1 MFTASLNLEA
11 FQKSTKDGRN
21 CAAEG
26 CNEPVSKG
34 TEYCST
40 HSKQRAKKP
49 RGQAKKSRS

>member
-26 CNEPVSKG
+26 CNEPVSQG

-49 RGQAKKSRS
+49 RGPAKKSRS